1 MSLGLSQMGSQISS
15 LQNQSHPS
23 SNMLRLGNPGPKL
36 EHLITPSN
44 ASFAAQP
51 AQHMGNSSAFFL
63 PDAANQAF
71 QDQQSH
77 HGPFSNKP
85 LQGLMQLPDLQTS
98 SNNSSAG
105 GGPGANL
112 FNLGFFSNN
121 SNTSSI
127 NPDQFNDGSSTGQP
141 NGLFP
146 NNMGD
151 HIGSGMPTLFG
162 NSVQHEN
169 IAPHMSATALLQKA
183 AQMGSTTSNDS
194 SNLLR
199 TLRTSSNRGGKSD
212 RQVMSPNNIRGGF
225 GGEMENEN
233 HLQGLMNSLANGG
246 SSMFGGGGQGQDN
259 NFGGFSSGVVDEAK
273 LHQNLAAS
281 FGGSDKLTLDFLGVG
296 GIVRNMGGG
305 YSQREQQQQQHG
317 MSTPT
322 MSSLDQQLKSA
333 QGGQPYR
340 GTALQ

>member
-1 MSLGLSQMGSQISS
+1 
-15 LQNQSHPS
+15 
-23 SNMLRLGNPGPKL
+23 MLRLGNPGGPKL

-44 ASFAAQP
+44 PSSYGAQP
-51 AQHMGNSSAFFL
+51 PQHMGSSAFFL

-71 QDQQSH
+71 QDHQSH

-85 LQGLMQLPDLQTS
+85 LQGLMQLPDLQTN

-105 GGPGANL
+105 AGPGANL
-112 FNLGFFSNN
+112 FNLSFFSNN
-121 SNTSSI
+121 STTSSI
-127 NPDQFNDGSSTGQP
+127 SPDQFNDGSSTGQA
-141 NGLFP
+141 NGLFH

-151 HIGSGMPTLFG
+151 HIGSGMSSLFG

-169 IAPHMSATALLQKA
+169 MPPHMSATALLQKA

-212 RQVMSPNNIRGGF
+212 RQVMSPNIRGSF
-225 GGEMENEN
+225 GGDQMENEN
-233 HLQGLMNSLANGG
+233 HLQGLMNSLANGS

-259 NFGGFSSGVVDEAK
+259 NFGGFSGGVAVDEAK

-305 YSQREQQQQQHG
+305 YSQREQQQQHG

-322 MSSLDQQLKSA
+322 MSSLDPQLKSV
-333 QGGQPYR
+333 QGSQPFR